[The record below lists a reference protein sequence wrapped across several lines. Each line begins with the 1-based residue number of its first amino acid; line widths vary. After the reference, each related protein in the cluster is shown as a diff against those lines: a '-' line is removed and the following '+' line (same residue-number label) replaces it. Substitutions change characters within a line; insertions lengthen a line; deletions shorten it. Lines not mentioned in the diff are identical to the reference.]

1 MEPIQRK
8 QSGLEE
14 RLAKHPGLRTQVERM
29 LEEVENASGALHS
42 ADEAE
47 DAIVE
52 RVRQMGREALQSW
65 MLEREKAV
73 QPPREKGLRRGGKKN
88 CGG

>member
-1 MEPIQRK
+1 MDPNEKRQG
-8 QSGLEE
+8 GLEA
-14 RLAKHPGLRTQVERM
+14 RLAKHPGLRAQVERM
-29 LEEVENASGALHS
+29 LEEVENASGTLNH

-52 RVRQMGREALQSW
+52 RIRQMGREALQSW

-88 CGG
+88 CAG